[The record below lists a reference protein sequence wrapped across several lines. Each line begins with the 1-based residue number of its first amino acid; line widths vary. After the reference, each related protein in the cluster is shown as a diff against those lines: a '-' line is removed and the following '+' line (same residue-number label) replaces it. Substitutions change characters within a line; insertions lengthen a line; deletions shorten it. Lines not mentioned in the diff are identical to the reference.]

1 MKRCYLLFVSSFRL
15 ILLAALV
22 NPLLL
27 TTSASAQRGTGTIS
41 GRAVDRA
48 GAVLQGAR
56 VALQPQGITAS
67 TDAEGEFTVAGIA
80 PGQYTVEVSYV
91 GFATFSS
98 KVSVT
103 AGQTARVEAT
113 LKVATAGEE
122 ITVTAERVHGEAEAI
137 NRERASDNILQVLP
151 VEVITSLPN
160 TNIADA
166 LGRLPSVTLERDEGE
181 GKYVQIRGT
190 QPAWSNVTI
199 DGMEVPSPEG
209 GVRQIKLDTM
219 PANLVESVEINK
231 TLSPNQDG
239 DAIGGS
245 VNLVTKK
252 AEDKPTLYINGIGGY
267 TPIIGGRSLYEI
279 DSTIGKR
286 FGAKKKLGV
295 LIGASYDWNGR
306 GIDDLEPS
314 PTTSQCDSTGC
325 DGPQQANEGAPNYAT
340 YKGEDLREYRYYRSR
355 YGAAGS
361 IDYKLSEFSGLFIHG
376 IYSHF
381 NNFGDRWVYSPSFG
395 SYAPPN
401 AASNN
406 GDGSISY
413 NASIRRPV
421 DVIGGVD
428 AGGKHVLTKW
438 TLTYDFSLSR
448 SSEEDKGYASATF
461 APFNAGVQGPG
472 ILGGGIPFTLN
483 TTNPNTPKILAPSS
497 VNLYDATQY
506 YIAGTNPSGS
516 LSGGALD
523 VAYTYSPQINLQ
535 TGFSLARSY
544 TAGGHYGTFEIGF
557 KFRNAHKFQDTVDNY
572 YDGIDPAVASSSAPL
587 QMTNF
592 LGTFTNSNYY
602 DGAYKF
608 GPTTDY
614 TKIRTFFN
622 ANKGPS
628 ASSYSCNPNAVQ
640 TALLPFDCATTQQNT
655 LPNNYDLI
663 ERVTA
668 GYAMNTIDIGRF
680 RLIAGLRFEATKE
693 NVSGL
698 KLYLDTIGYLCTPA
712 DTDPVCTGVANP
724 IAPVIQNTSYLDPL
738 PSVQLRYQL
747 PHDAA
752 LRLGYG
758 RALARPNFADL
769 PPYFNHNGPNTEVDI
784 GNPTLKPT
792 HANNYDILYEQYLKP
807 LGLIQAGFFYK
818 QISDPIYEGVKALIT
833 PQVAT
838 EFGIPQ
844 DPYVSQG
851 WNLVRPINGSSARIY
866 GLEISY
872 QQHLTFFPGALKG
885 IGISANYSYTN
896 SSTDGVPNRSD
907 KPALARQAPNTWN
920 ISPTYDLGR
929 VSARLGLS
937 YNGAN
942 IFQYN
947 YSDLNPDGT
956 SNPQPLGLK
965 GPNGDVY
972 LYSHL
977 QVDAQAAF
985 RMYRSLQFIVSGLNL
1000 TNEVFGFYQGSPQY
1014 PIQREYYKPSY
1025 MFGLRYTLTNEPK

>member
-1 MKRCYLLFVSSFRL
+1 MC
-15 ILLAALV
+15 
-22 NPLLL
+22 
-27 TTSASAQRGTGTIS
+27 ASAQHGTGTVS

-56 VALQPQGITAS
+56 VVLQPQGIAVS
-67 TDAEGEFTVAGIA
+67 TDAKGEFTVTGV
-80 PGQYTVEVSYV
+80 PSGESTVEISYV
-91 GFATFSS
+91 GFATFSTR
-98 KVSVT
+98 VNVT

-231 TLSPNQDG
+231 TLAPNQDG

-252 AEDKPTLYINGIGGY
+252 AEDKPTLYFNGIGGY
-267 TPIIGGRSLYEI
+267 TPIVGGRTLYEA
-279 DSTIGKR
+279 DTTIGKR
-286 FGAKKKLGV
+286 FGASKKLGI

-306 GIDDLEPS
+306 GIDDVEPS
-314 PTTSQCDSTGC
+314 PTTSQCNATAC
-325 DGPQQANEGAPNYAT
+325 DTSPQTDNAPNYAT
-340 YKGEDLREYRYYRSR
+340 YKKVDLREYRYYRSR

-381 NNFGDRWVYSPSFG
+381 NNFGDRWVYTPTFG
-395 SYAPPN
+395 SFAPPN
-401 AASNN
+401 ATANN
-406 GDGSISY
+406 GDGMMVY
-413 NASIRRPV
+413 NSSIRRPV

-438 TLTYDFSLSR
+438 TLAYDFSVSR

-461 APFNAGVQGPG
+461 QPLDPSVAGAG
-472 ILGGGIPFTLN
+472 ILGGEIPFTLD
-483 TTNPNTPKILAPSS
+483 TTNPHTPKIVAPSGI
-497 VNLYDATQY
+497 NLYDPAQY
-506 YIAGTNPSGS
+506 YIAGTNPLGS

-544 TAGGHYGTFEIGF
+544 TTRGHYGTFEIGF

-572 YDGIDPAVASSSAPL
+572 YDAVDPKTPPANLQPY
-587 QMTNF
+587 QMTDF
-592 LGTFTNSNYY
+592 LGTFTNTNYY
-602 DGAYKF
+602 DKAYAF

-614 TKIRTFFN
+614 KKIRAFFN
-622 ANKGPS
+622 ANQGPS
-628 ASSYSCNPNAVQ
+628 SSPYTCDPNAVQ

-668 GYAMNTIDIGRF
+668 GYMMNSINIGKF
-680 RLIAGLRFEATKE
+680 RLIGGLRFEATTE
-693 NVSGL
+693 HVSGL
-698 KLYLDTIGYLCTPA
+698 KLYLDTVGFLCTPT
-712 DTDPVCTGVANP
+712 DTDPVCTGVTQP
-724 IAPVIQNTSYLDPL
+724 IAPVVQNTSYLDPL

-758 RALARPNFADL
+758 RGIARPNFADL

-818 QISDPIYEGVKALIT
+818 QVSDPIYEGVKTLIT
-833 PQVAT
+833 KDVANQ
-838 EFGIPQ
+838 FGIPQ
-844 DPYVSQG
+844 DPYVSGG
-851 WNLVRPINGSSARIY
+851 WNLVRPINGSSARLY

-885 IGISANYSYTN
+885 VGISANYSYTN

-947 YSDLNPDGT
+947 YSDLNPDGSKNT
-956 SNPQPLGLK
+956 QPLGIK

-972 LYSHL
+972 LYPHL

-985 RMYRSLQFIVSGLNL
+985 RMYRGLQFIVSGLNL
-1000 TNEVFGFYQGSPQY
+1000 TNEVFGFYQGSEQY

-1025 MFGLRYTLTNEPK
+1025 ILGLRYTLSNEPKK